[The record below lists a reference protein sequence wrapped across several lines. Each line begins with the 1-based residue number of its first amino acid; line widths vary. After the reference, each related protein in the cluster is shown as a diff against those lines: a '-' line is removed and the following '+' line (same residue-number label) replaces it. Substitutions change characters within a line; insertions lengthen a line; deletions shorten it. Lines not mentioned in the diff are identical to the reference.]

1 MLLWRC
7 VTSRCHINLNA
18 TLNRRWNVRWVWV
31 FINRFQE
38 MQYNVG
44 THYFI
49 LLLWKCVD
57 WLRHF
62 LQFYDLNI
70 NVFNFLKKIS
80 THKLNKTCSFSENY
94 IENDR
99 YPYQIFRFITGER
112 SDGKWLLSKTTISR
126 LIAFIYIIELKLRKN
141 QLHVTLYPPL
151 YQIKTKWETQS
162 RRKPVKHLMI

>member
-1 MLLWRC
+1 MISTLLNVANFNVEVRKVFSMLLWRC
-7 VTSRCHINLNA
+7 VTSRCYINLNA

-49 LLLWKCVD
+49 LLLWKCVH

-70 NVFNFLKKIS
+70 KVFNFLRKYLPTNLIKLVLLVKIILKMIDTPTKS
-80 THKLNKTCSFSENY
+80 SDSLPVREVM
-94 IENDR
+94 END
-99 YPYQIFRFITGER
+99 Y
-112 SDGKWLLSKTTISR
+112 
-126 LIAFIYIIELKLRKN
+126 
-141 QLHVTLYPPL
+141 
-151 YQIKTKWETQS
+151 
-162 RRKPVKHLMI
+162 